1 MARGVA
7 VLIHTKNKQLGTPI
21 IKTVLYQGP
30 GRHLLGK
37 QGRDALHE
45 RFDGAREAQVRVDAA
60 HLGGEVDKLELAIAR
75 GDSPLVGLE
84 SLPEAMRTSVG
95 AVVSPCVVVFASVPE
110 VSVRQD
116 AWRAW
121 PEAPLAQSAWADY
134 VFKKQF
140 LFDRARPVVLAAP
153 GEGADER
160 YLEHAAAAG
169 AARG

>member
-1 MARGVA
+1 MVCDATVARA
-7 VLIHTKNKQLGTPI
+7 CIAAA
-21 IKTVLYQGP
+21 
-30 GRHLLGK
+30 GRL
-37 QGRDALHE
+37 R
-45 RFDGAREAQVRVDAA
+45 GARAVRLEPRELVA
-60 HLGGEVDKLELAIAR
+60 ELATTGPR
-75 GDSPLVGLE
+75 GGSPLVGLE

-95 AVVSPCVVVFASVPE
+95 AVVSPCVVVFASAPE

-160 YLEHAAAAG
+160 YLEHAVAAG